1 MFPLEGD
8 REEASRTGTIHWGST
23 ASSKSI
29 FVTTSHELSGKSLN
43 FLRCQWWDFPA
54 GLLGTAEDDMC
65 EIL

>member
-29 FVTTSHELSGKSLN
+29 FVTTSHELSGKSLELPKMSVVG
-43 FLRCQWWDFPA
+43 FSRRV
-54 GLLGTAEDDMC
+54 AEDDMC